1 MKGDIYIA
9 GSPARKHIDI
19 LLDLLKG
26 DIYIYM
32 DRQRRPLLMRHI
44 CWSPQRR
51 HIGGLLTGDINAD
64 QAAAAM
70 GRCKSLAQDMWKKG
84 RRLNRKAMH
93 AHLLFPSFLQA
104 IVGLIVAP

>member
-1 MKGDIYIA
+1 
-9 GSPARKHIDI
+9 
-19 LLDLLKG
+19 
-26 DIYIYM
+26 
-32 DRQRRPLLMRHI
+32 MRHI

-70 GRCKSLAQDMWKKG
+70 GRCKSLAEDMWKKG